1 MVKGYSGYTLLIS
14 SRILITAMLL
24 LSIVTFQFYS
34 SFIVASL
41 LIEAPKTIKTVQQL
55 LNSEL
60 VCYIDEIPYVR
71 DHIEHFNE
79 ESVVKLYNKITS
91 HPNAFIPLEKG
102 VELIKKG
109 GNAFFTDGNRGY
121 QLLDVMYE
129 QCMKCRA
136 YF

>member
-1 MVKGYSGYTLLIS
+1 MLVS
-14 SRILITAMLL
+14 SRILIASILIF
-24 LSIVTFQFYS
+24 SIVTFQFYL

-60 VCYIDEIPYVR
+60 ICFIDEVAYIR

-79 ESVVKLYNKITS
+79 ESVVKLYNKITA

-102 VELIKKG
+102 VELIKRG
-109 GNAFFTDGNRGY
+109 GHAFYTDGNHGY
-121 QLLDVMYE
+121 QALDGIH
-129 QCMKCRA
+129 A
-136 YF
+136 L